1 MSKFSERVHAEL
13 DSGRLSLNDDANMLL
28 DFGLQDR
35 IGALLSAC
43 YEKLWLIPAL
53 AAVSRRPPSTDP
65 EELLA
70 QFCAGGTD
78 GQGIFGSAS
87 TLRGAAA
94 AAARRGCVERIV
106 RLIALLDVG
115 ASRVLL
121 PTHPAPLC
129 ADSPCRSTERLLQQL
144 WRLVGAKEGD
154 VVIHLRRLGL
164 DLRHSQP
171 KHAAKPTPVPLS
183 AAKFLAP
190 ATLLSGE
197 VLARLLDQYD
207 HSIAVTLRGALATST
222 GGEHVGRQ
230 NATAVLSALS
240 TCGVKTEGVVDA
252 RALASTTVGV
262 RGGVARD
269 GGGGAAPAPRARG
282 GGARRV

>member
-1 MSKFSERVHAEL
+1 MAFARQPEVSKFSERVNAEL

-121 PTHPAPLC
+121 PTHPALLC

-207 HSIAVTLRGALATST
+207 HSIAVTRFAARSPPRRAASTS
-222 GGEHVGRQ
+222 
-230 NATAVLSALS
+230 A
-240 TCGVKTEGVVDA
+240 A
-252 RALASTTVGV
+252 RTRPPCCRRCPRAASRRKASSMLGPSPSTTV
-262 RGGVARD
+262 R
-269 GGGGAAPAPRARG
+269 RAR
-282 GGARRV
+282 RRGS

>member
-1 MSKFSERVHAEL
+1 MPPLATVSSRRANITSDALKKPTKAGSEAIAKKSGSARSPAKRSPKRASLAAAANSKSRARSNAHAELSATALSGLVNAALVPPNEEVLVLAHAHRRLLWLARQPEVSKFSERVHAEL

-94 AAARRGCVERIV
+94 AAADATE
-106 RLIALLDVG
+106 
-115 ASRVLL
+115 
-121 PTHPAPLC
+121 APVDSS
-129 ADSPCRSTERLLQQL
+129 AD
-144 WRLVGAKEGD
+144 
-154 VVIHLRRLGL
+154 
-164 DLRHSQP
+164 
-171 KHAAKPTPVPLS
+171 
-183 AAKFLAP
+183 
-190 ATLLSGE
+190 
-197 VLARLLDQYD
+197 
-207 HSIAVTLRGALATST
+207 
-222 GGEHVGRQ
+222 
-230 NATAVLSALS
+230 
-240 TCGVKTEGVVDA
+240 
-252 RALASTTVGV
+252 
-262 RGGVARD
+262 D
-269 GGGGAAPAPRARG
+269 GSKK
-282 GGARRV
+282 

>member
-1 MSKFSERVHAEL
+1 MPPLATVSSRRANITSDALKKPTKAGSEAIAKKSGSARSPAKRSPKRSNAAAAANSKSRARSNAHAELSATALSGLVNAALLPPAEEVLVLAHAHRRLLWLARQPEVSKFSERVHAEL

-65 EELLA
+65 EEMLA

-121 PTHPAPLC
+121 PTHPALLC

-171 KHAAKPTPVPLS
+171 KHAAKVP
-183 AAKFLAP
+183 F
-190 ATLLSGE
+190 
-197 VLARLLDQYD
+197 
-207 HSIAVTLRGALATST
+207 
-222 GGEHVGRQ
+222 
-230 NATAVLSALS
+230 
-240 TCGVKTEGVVDA
+240 
-252 RALASTTVGV
+252 
-262 RGGVARD
+262 
-269 GGGGAAPAPRARG
+269 
-282 GGARRV
+282 